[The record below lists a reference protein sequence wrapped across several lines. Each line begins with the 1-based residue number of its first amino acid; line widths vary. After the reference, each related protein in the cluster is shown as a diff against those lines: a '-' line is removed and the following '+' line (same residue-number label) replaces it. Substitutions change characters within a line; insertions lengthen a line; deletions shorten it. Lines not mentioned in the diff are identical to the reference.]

1 MAGKPGPIWTEIN
14 NDLVAADNFVFL
26 KDAAKAALLIW
37 AIRYPSGNLPPLK
50 QLARDLAKDG
60 PKAFTLLRNLEVSG
74 FVATTPNGSRAI
86 VSGWART
93 HKTSASRVAKFR
105 ERTAAH
111 CNVTMGANVT
121 SLETPIVTLHSPPGG
136 VDCNVSCNVSETPPK
151 SQKEIP
157 LRNPLRKTPNSK
169 DEFGVGARSRATPTE
184 PSPFTRVLWQEIGEV
199 PEKWLHTAA
208 AERQRIGL
216 EPVDMAMVAANFT
229 DTYGPQLVNR
239 KTRTEWQGQFNKFTR
254 REFAGNSNGKSSGK
268 PRQIDE
274 LQRII
279 EREQRGERAA
289 SAGEILEDGD
299 RFFDRPDDLCL
310 PGEAWREHG
319 GTRQ

>member
-1 MAGKPGPIWTEIN
+1 MARTPGPIWTEIN

-60 PKAFTLLRNLEVSG
+60 AKAFSLISNLKGAG
-74 FVATTPNGSRAI
+74 FVLTSPNGSLSI
-86 VSGWART
+86 VAGWARP
-93 HKTSASRVAKFR
+93 HKTSASRVAKYR
-105 ERTAAH
+105 ERTAGY
-111 CNVTMGANVT
+111 CNVTLGENVT
-121 SLETPIVTLHSPPGG
+121 SRETPIVTLHSGES
-136 VDCNVSCNVSETPPK
+136 NVSGNVSETPPK

-157 LRNPLRKTPNSK
+157 LRNPLRKTPNSE
-169 DEFGVGARSRATPTE
+169 DEFGVSARERATPTKN
-184 PSPFTRVLWQEIGEV
+184 SPFTRVLWQEIGEV
-199 PEKWLHTAA
+199 PDDWQRKAA
-208 AERQRIGL
+208 AERQRLGY
-216 EPVDMAMVAANFT
+216 EPVDMALVAANFA

-254 REFAGNSNGKSSGK
+254 REFAGNHNGKSSGK

-279 EREQRGERAA
+279 EREQRAA
-289 SAGEILEDGD
+289 STGEILEDGD

-319 GTRQ
+319 SARQ

>member
-1 MAGKPGPIWTEIN
+1 MARTPGPIWTEIN

-60 PKAFTLLRNLEVSG
+60 AKAFSLISNLKGAG
-74 FVATTPNGSRAI
+74 FVLTSPNGSLSI
-86 VSGWART
+86 VAGWARP
-93 HKTSASRVAKFR
+93 HKTSASRVAKYR
-105 ERTAAH
+105 ERTAGY
-111 CNVTMGANVT
+111 CNVTIGGTEGV
-121 SLETPIVTLHSPPGG
+121 SETPIVTLHNPPGNA
-136 VDCNVSCNVSETPPK
+136 DCNVSSNVSETPPK

-169 DEFGVGARSRATPTE
+169 DEFGVSARERAPHTPTD
-184 PSPFTRVLWQEIGEV
+184 PLRRVLWQEIGQV
-199 PEKWLHTAA
+199 PEGWLRLAA
-208 AERQRIGL
+208 QERQRIGL
-216 EPVDMAMVAANFT
+216 EPVDMALVAANFA

-254 REFAGNSNGKSSGK
+254 REFAGNSNGKASGK

-279 EREQRGERAA
+279 EREQRAA

-319 GTRQ
+319 SARQ

>member
-60 PKAFTLLRNLEVSG
+60 PKAFALLGNLKGAG
-74 FVATTPNGSRAI
+74 FVMTSPNGSLAL
-86 VSGWART
+86 VSGWARA

-111 CNVTMGANVT
+111 CNVTMDQNVT
-121 SLETPIVTLHSPPGG
+121 SPETPVVTLHS
-136 VDCNVSCNVSETPPK
+136 DQSNVSGNVSETPPDF
-151 SQKEIP
+151 QKEIP

-169 DEFGVGARSRATPTE
+169 DEFGVSARDRAPHTPTD
-184 PSPFTRVLWQEIGEV
+184 PLRRVLWQEIGQV
-199 PEKWLHTAA
+199 PEGWLRLAA
-208 AERQRIGL
+208 QERQRIGL

-268 PRQIDE
+268 SRQIDE
-274 LQRII
+274 LARII
-279 EREQRGERAA
+279 EREQRAA
-289 SAGEILEDGD
+289 SGGEIHEDGD

-319 GTRQ
+319 SARQ

>member
-60 PKAFTLLRNLEVSG
+60 AKAFTLLRNLEVSG
-74 FVATTPNGSRAI
+74 FVLTTPNGSRAI
-86 VSGWART
+86 VGGIARA

-105 ERTAAH
+105 ERTAGH
-111 CNVTMGANVT
+111 CNVTIGATEGV
-121 SLETPIVTLHSPPGG
+121 SETPIVTLHSPPGNA
-136 VDCNVSCNVSETPPK
+136 DCNVSSNVSETPPK

-169 DEFGVGARSRATPTE
+169 DEFGVSARDRAPPPK
-184 PSPFTRVLWQEIGEV
+184 PSPFTRVLWQEIGQV
-199 PEKWLHTAA
+199 PEDWQRKAA
-208 AERQRIGL
+208 AERQRLGY
-216 EPVDMAMVAANFT
+216 EPVDMAMVAANFA

-239 KTRTEWQGQFNKFTR
+239 RTSTEWQGQFNKFTR
-254 REFAGNSNGKSSGK
+254 REFAGKPNGTASGKS
-268 PRQIDE
+268 RQIDE
-274 LQRII
+274 LARII
-279 EREQRGERAA
+279 EREQRAVSG
-289 SAGEILEDGD
+289 GEILQDGD
-299 RFFDRPDDLCL
+299 GFFDRSNDLCL
-310 PGEAWREHG
+310 PGETWREHG